1 MKAESRETTEKKAML
16 GTANILRKVLSTNLS
31 TWEITPQALNCYN
44 GIAAKLYTLET
55 WFGSGM

>member
-1 MKAESRETTEKKAML
+1 ML
-16 GTANILRKVLSTNLS
+16 GTANILRKVLSTKLS
-31 TWEITPQALNCYN
+31 TWEITPQALNCYH